1 MIKNVLFDLDGT
13 LTDPAEGITKSVA
26 FALDRFGIYVS
37 DLSVLNVFIGPPL
50 TDYFKKYFDFT
61 DEQAKFA
68 LDTYR
73 EYFSVYGLYENEVYK
88 GIPEM
93 LGRLQEKGIR
103 VCLATSKP
111 EKYSVKILEHFDL
124 KKYFYFIA
132 GNTMDE
138 TRSRKDLLIKHIF
151 DSNPD
156 FKPEETIMVGD
167 RIYDIE
173 GAHDFGIKAI
183 GVSYGYAPEGELEAS
198 GADIVVENVEQLEKA
213 IMNL

>member
-50 TDYFKKYFDFT
+50 TDSFKKYFDFT

-93 LGRLQEKGIR
+93 LSRLQKKGIR

-124 KKYFYFIA
+124 KKYFYFVA
-132 GNTMDE
+132 GNTMEE

-156 FKPEETIMVGD
+156 FKPEETVMVGD

-173 GAHDFGIKAI
+173 GAHTFGIKAI
-183 GVSYGYAPEGELEAS
+183 GVSYGYAPEGELETS
-198 GADIVVENVEQLEKA
+198 GADIVVENVEQLEKS

>member
-50 TDYFKKYFDFT
+50 TDSFKKYFDFT

-167 RIYDIE
+167 RIYDVE

>member
-50 TDYFKKYFDFT
+50 TDSFKKYFDFT

-183 GVSYGYAPEGELEAS
+183 GVSYGYAPDGELEAS

>member
-50 TDYFKKYFDFT
+50 TDSFKKYFDFT